1 MYSIDRMT
9 TTDQKYSSLDFFE
22 NPLNKHFNF
31 LATVYKNN
39 PYDLSYHDCYK
50 ALHSLDASYTLLT
63 STVGIHRDAKQG
75 EHLHMAFTLLV
86 PTRLFRQKD
95 LRRCVKSKLG
105 SGKDGRGVA
114 LTMVES
120 STENGDHLQYPL
132 KEYTKIPSPQYNE
145 DIKTITGKYIVRR
158 SYANLEALRFQAHT
172 IYRQQKVL
180 STRNQKVVSKHNEL
194 TTALNDI
201 VEASFNLID
210 PYQSQEQRAVEST
223 LRYISV
229 NKCRPS
235 MYWKRNIRY
244 NIRYKLIDL
253 GFENEDHMSVEH
265 KENFRK
271 YLKK

>member
-1 MYSIDRMT
+1 MY
-9 TTDQKYSSLDFFE
+9 TDQKYSSLDFFE

-31 LATVYKNN
+31 LATIYKNN
-39 PYDLSYHDCYK
+39 PYDLSYQHCYK
-50 ALHSLDASYTLLT
+50 ALHSLDASYTLVV

-86 PTRLFRQKD
+86 PTHLFRQKD
-95 LRRCVKSKLG
+95 LRRCIKAKLG

-120 STENGDHLQYPL
+120 TVDNADHLQYPL
-132 KEYTKIPSPQYNE
+132 KEYEKIPSLQYNE

-158 SYANLEALRFQAHT
+158 SYKNLEALRFQAHT
-172 IYRQQKVL
+172 IYKQQKL
-180 STRNQKVVSKHNEL
+180 LATRNQKVITKHQEL
-194 TTALNDI
+194 TNALNEI
-201 VEASFNLID
+201 VEASFNVID
-210 PYQSQEQRAVEST
+210 PYVTQEQRAVEAT

-229 NKCRPS
+229 NKSRPS

-244 NIRYKLIDL
+244 TIRYKLIDL
-253 GFENEDHMSVEH
+253 GFDNELNMSVEQ
-265 KENFRK
+265 KQNFRK